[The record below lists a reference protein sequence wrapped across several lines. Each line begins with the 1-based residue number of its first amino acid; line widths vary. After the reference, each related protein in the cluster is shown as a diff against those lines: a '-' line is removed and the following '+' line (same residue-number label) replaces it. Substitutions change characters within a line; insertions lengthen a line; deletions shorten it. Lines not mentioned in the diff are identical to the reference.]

1 MLRIHSLPACF
12 VRRAHAW
19 GCFKKPVASW
29 ALKLRPEK
37 WLTGKPVSHEGKA

>member
-19 GCFKKPVASW
+19 GCFKKPAASW